1 MTRKEKEAYM
11 TATET
16 LGAYEAGLI
25 TEAEAT
31 EQALVDKLDQLYVQA
46 EGRPRNAANASS
58 ASRNIDHR
66 AGYR

>member
-1 MTRKEKEAYM
+1 M

-31 EQALVDKLDQLYVQA
+31 EQALVEKLDQLYVQA
-46 EGRPRNAANASS
+46 EGRARNSVS
-58 ASRNIDHR
+58 ASRSTGHLEHR
-66 AGYR
+66 AGAR

>member
-1 MTRKEKEAYM
+1 MTRKEKEAHM

-31 EQALVDKLDQLYVQA
+31 EQALVEKLDQLYVQA
-46 EGRPRNAANASS
+46 EGRPRNPSNASR
-58 ASRNIDHR
+58 ASRHVDHR
-66 AGYR
+66 AGLR